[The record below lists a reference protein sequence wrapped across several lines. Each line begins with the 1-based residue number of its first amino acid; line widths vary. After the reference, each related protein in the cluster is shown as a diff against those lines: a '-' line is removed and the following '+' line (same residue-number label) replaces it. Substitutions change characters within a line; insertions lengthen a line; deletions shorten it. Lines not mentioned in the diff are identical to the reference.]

1 MQADGETQL
10 LAKETVVAA
19 DYFLKLDPKV
29 EGESADSKHK
39 GEIELESWS
48 FGVSNASSALQG
60 GGAGS
65 GKSVPLDFNATKKTD
80 KSTPRLA
87 QAVATGDH
95 FKSAI
100 ITVRKAGGT
109 QQEYLT
115 ITLSDV
121 FISSYQAGGSGGGS
135 PANGVD
141 FLELL
146 QDGPGVQGTEGRRL
160 ARRIDQAGVRLAAN
174 KSRSDDRWNIVDAP
188 IVVED
193 RFRLTPFDGQG
204 HCIGRLPHPGSRR

>member
-1 MQADGETQL
+1 MA
-10 LAKETVVAA
+10 V

-48 FGVSNASSALQG
+48 FGVSRASSPLPG
-60 GGAGS
+60 GGAGA
-65 GKSVPLDFNATKKTD
+65 GKSVPGDFTATKRTD

-87 QAVATGDH
+87 QAVAMGDH

-115 ITLSDV
+115 ITLSEV
-121 FISSYQAGGSGGGS
+121 FISSYQAGGSGSGSLPMESISLNYSKMVQEYKEQKADGSLGGS
-135 PANGVD
+135 IKLGYDWSKQVK
-141 FLELL
+141 
-146 QDGPGVQGTEGRRL
+146 
-160 ARRIDQAGVRLAAN
+160 I
-174 KSRSDDRWNIVDAP
+174 
-188 IVVED
+188 
-193 RFRLTPFDGQG
+193 
-204 HCIGRLPHPGSRR
+204 

>member
-1 MQADGETQL
+1 LT
-10 LAKETVVAA
+10 KETAVAA

-29 EGESADSKHK
+29 EGESGDSKHK

-48 FGVSNASSALQG
+48 FGVSNSSSALQG

-65 GKSVPLDFNATKKTD
+65 GKSVPGDFTATKKND
-80 KSTPRLA
+80 KSSPRLA
-87 QAVATGDH
+87 QAVAMGDH

-121 FISSYQAGGSGGGS
+121 FISSYQSGGSGNGSLPMESFSLNYSKMVTEYKEQKADGTLGGS
-135 PANGVD
+135 VKLGYDWTKQVK
-141 FLELL
+141 
-146 QDGPGVQGTEGRRL
+146 
-160 ARRIDQAGVRLAAN
+160 I
-174 KSRSDDRWNIVDAP
+174 
-188 IVVED
+188 
-193 RFRLTPFDGQG
+193 
-204 HCIGRLPHPGSRR
+204 

>member
-1 MQADGETQL
+1 MP
-10 LAKETVVAA
+10 A

-29 EGESADSKHK
+29 EGESQDSKHK

-48 FGVSNASSALQG
+48 FGVSNPSSALG
-60 GGAGS
+60 GSRAEA
-65 GKSVPLDFNATKKTD
+65 GKSVPIDFTATKRTD

-87 QAVATGDH
+87 QAVAMGDH

-121 FISSYQAGGSGGGS
+121 FISSYQAGASGGGALPMES
-135 PANGVD
+135 ISLNYAKLVQ
-141 FLELL
+141 EYKV
-146 QDGPGVQGTEGRRL
+146 QKADGSLG
-160 ARRIDQAGVRLAAN
+160 
-174 KSRSDDRWNIVDAP
+174 
-188 IVVED
+188 
-193 RFRLTPFDGQG
+193 
-204 HCIGRLPHPGSRR
+204 GSVKLGYDWAKQVKI